1 MDLVPPRSPRDPR
14 DPHDPRD
21 LAAVRSWDA
30 SDPLRTFRD
39 RFDLPPDVAYL
50 DGNSLGALPRATR
63 QRIAHVVAHEWGAG
77 LIRSWNDCD
86 WIRAPRRVGDKIA
99 GLVGAEPGE
108 VVVADST
115 SVNLFKLVSAALAA
129 RPGRREVLSEP
140 GNFPTDLYVLDGAL
154 RDQPQRRLRL
164 EPAEQLIDCIGD
176 DTAVVVLTHVHY
188 KTAAMHDMRAIT
200 ERAHEKGALVV
211 WDLSHSVGALQVDL
225 NGCNA
230 DMAVGC
236 GYKYLNGG
244 PGAPAFLFVARR
256 HHANCLSP
264 LRGWMGHARP
274 FDFVDGYAPAPG
286 VERFLCGTPP
296 ILGLLSLECGVDLLL
311 EAGTAALQA
320 KSQRLCQLF
329 ISLVEEMCGG
339 NELRLLSST
348 DPRQRGSHVAYAH
361 PNGYAVMRA
370 LIDRGVI
377 GDFRAPDTLRF
388 GFAPLYTRYEDV
400 WHAVTTLRDV
410 LQTQCWSE
418 PRYAIRAAVT

>member
-1 MDLVPPRSPRDPR
+1 MDLVQSRT
-14 DPHDPRD
+14 PRD
-21 LAAVRSWDA
+21 LGAVRSWDA
-30 SDPLRTFRD
+30 SDPLRAFRD
-39 RFDLPPDVAYL
+39 RFDLPPNVVYL

-63 QRIAHVVAHEWGAG
+63 QRIAHVVTAEWGAG
-77 LIRSWNDCD
+77 LIRSWNECD
-86 WIRAPRRVGDKIA
+86 WIHAPRRVGDKIA
-99 GLVGAEPGE
+99 GLIGAEPGE
-108 VVVADST
+108 VIVADST
-115 SVNLFKLVSAALAA
+115 SVNLFKLVNAALAA

-154 RDQPQRRLRL
+154 REQPQRRLRL
-164 EPAEQLIDCIGD
+164 EPASQLIDCIND
-176 DTAVVVLTHVHY
+176 DTALVVLTQVHY

-200 ERAHEKGALVV
+200 ERAHEKGALVL
-211 WDLSHSVGALQVDL
+211 WDLSHSAGALHVDL

-230 DMAVGC
+230 DLAVGC

-256 HHANCLSP
+256 HQASLLSP
-264 LRGWMGHARP
+264 LSGWMGHARP
-274 FDFVDGYAPAPG
+274 FDFVDSYAPAPG
-286 VERFLCGTPP
+286 IERFLCGTPP

-311 EAGTAALQA
+311 EAGTAALQD

-329 ISLVEEMCGG
+329 IALVQDMCDS
-339 NELRLLSST
+339 NELSLLSSP
-348 DPRQRGSHVAYAH
+348 DSRQRGSHLAYAH

-400 WHAVTTLRDV
+400 WRAVEALRDV
-410 LQTQCWSE
+410 LRTQCWSE
-418 PRYAIRAAVT
+418 PRYAVRAAVT